1 MSSGVGGSNGPRG
14 TESPIAESG
23 ITEIRD
29 ARLTNMAV
37 RRGWLGNR
45 WPTRETVAE
54 FQARVSTKGATLIDR
69 AVLTTNK
76 LMMSEDPRAMG
87 IAVRCAITM
96 EAQNQADDH
105 RDQMSGED
113 KGTIDGRPVGTVLTP
128 DMIATAMDAT
138 IPSEPEEVPADDQ
151 PGPVADA
158 GVDAAEVQPAPESLL
173 PIVSPVPSGGCGPEI
188 W

>member
-1 MSSGVGGSNGPRG
+1 MTGVGGTDRSHKPQG
-14 TESPIAESG
+14 TTDAG
-23 ITEIRD
+23 ITPIHE

-54 FQARVSTKGATLIDR
+54 FQARVAAKGATLIDR

-76 LMMSEDPRAMG
+76 LMMSDDPRAMG
-87 IAVRCAITM
+87 IAVRCALTM
-96 EAQNQADDH
+96 ESQNQADDH

-113 KGTIDGRPVGTVLTP
+113 KGMLDGRPVGTVLTP
-128 DMIATAMDAT
+128 DMVATAMDAT
-138 IPSEPEEVPADDQ
+138 IPSAPEEVPADDQ
-151 PGPVADA
+151 SPVTDA